1 MGLRRDQRHGFVE
14 APALDWSKV
23 DAALAGALA
32 DADAAGSARLAVFVH
47 VDVDRAEVS
56 LLEELGVRA
65 SGGGVCTGT
74 VSPDGVDRLTD
85 QSWVSR
91 VRLSAPLRLLD
102 DA

>member
-1 MGLRRDQRHGFVE
+1 M
-14 APALDWSKV
+14 
-23 DAALAGALA
+23 
-32 DADAAGSARLAVFVH
+32 FVH
-47 VDVDRAEVS
+47 VDAERADAF

-65 SGGGVCTGT
+65 GGGGVCTGT